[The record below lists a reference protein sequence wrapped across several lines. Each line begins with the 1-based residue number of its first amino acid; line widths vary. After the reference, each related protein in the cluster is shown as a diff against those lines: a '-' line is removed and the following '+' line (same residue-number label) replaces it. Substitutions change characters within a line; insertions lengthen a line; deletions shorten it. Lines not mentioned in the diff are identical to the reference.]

1 MLSVDAERH
10 TGSTPRGEVEEYI
23 RKSSGPSVSVRLQ
36 PGQGPDQISLCWSQ
50 PPSDRAFTHFLFA
63 PICFPLPV
71 PPRLS
76 HRTESS
82 LRLFLSPP
90 PPHRGAQSL
99 RRYYRTSIMGT
110 RERVSHSGLLIHG
123 TVLGSQKS
131 LSVILRGKRR
141 GKRDGYRVHL
151 GCSANVD
158 FVSIH
163 SLSHWSQPVAFS
175 SGRLSLLLW
184 LYCTFSCHTSEIT
197 VLYHISLPPGTNDFQ
212 GDSP

>member
-1 MLSVDAERH
+1 M
-10 TGSTPRGEVEEYI
+10 
-23 RKSSGPSVSVRLQ
+23 SVRLQ

-50 PPSDRAFTHFLFA
+50 PSSDRAFTHFLFA
-63 PICFPLPV
+63 PTCFPLPV

-82 LRLFLSPP
+82 LRLFLSPLP
-90 PPHRGAQSL
+90 PSGCTEFEEVLQGR
-99 RRYYRTSIMGT
+99 SIMGT
-110 RERVSHSGLLIHG
+110 RERVSHSGLSIHG
-123 TVLGSQKS
+123 IVLGSQKS

-158 FVSIH
+158 FVSIQ
-163 SLSHWSQPVAFS
+163 SLSHWSQAVAFS
-175 SGRLSLLLW
+175 SVRLSLLLW
-184 LYCTFSCHTSEIT
+184 LYCAFNCHTSEIT

-212 GDSP
+212 ADSP